1 VIEKQKKTTKKTDAS
16 TSSPVLEVIEES
28 LQRGRATCVAFN
40 RNGTLLATGTASGV
54 VEIWD
59 FETRAVARE
68 LVDERT
74 LQETK
79 TQTRKHTIL
88 E

>member
-1 VIEKQKKTTKKTDAS
+1 MTEAS
-16 TSSPVLEVIEES
+16 TSPGGVGGASDASDAHALEVLEES

-40 RNGTLLATGTASGV
+40 RRGTLLAAGTAAGV

-68 LVDERT
+68 ALR
-74 LQETK
+74 
-79 TQTRKHTIL
+79 
-88 E
+88 